1 MSPSWTLALVWGGAG
16 VFNFPTHWA
25 DEVVAVSTLPEFQ
38 NALVS
43 LIDPDR
49 VELDY
54 DWRTGTETVT
64 NDGVVWTG
72 QARIIGV
79 QQAKNRENEDTAN
92 SKAITNVRVQF
103 PYQAVGRVRRGM
115 ILRVDECERNPVL
128 EDLVFTASSDLQGS
142 SAGARTVL
150 FVLDG
155 DSQVS
160 NAGGVSSGS

>member
-1 MSPSWTLALVWGGAG
+1 MSPSWTLVLVWGGAG
-16 VFNFPTHWA
+16 VFKFSTHWA

-43 LIDPDR
+43 LIDPDK

-54 DWRTGTETVT
+54 DWVTDTETVT

-72 QARIIGV
+72 RARIIAV
-79 QQAKNRENEDTAN
+79 QQAKNRENDDTAN
-92 SKAITNVRVQF
+92 SKAVTNVRVQF
-103 PYQAVGRVRRGM
+103 PYQAVGRVRRGV

-128 EDLVFTASSDLQGS
+128 EDLVFTASSDFQGS
-142 SAGARTVL
+142 SAGARTIL

-160 NAGGVSSGS
+160 DAEEESSGS

>member
-1 MSPSWTLALVWGGAG
+1 MSPSWTLVLVRGGAG
-16 VFNFPTHWA
+16 VFKFPTHWA
-25 DEVVAVSTLPEFQ
+25 DEIVEVSTLPEFQ

-43 LIDPDR
+43 LIDPDK

-54 DWRTGTETVT
+54 DWVTDTETVT
-64 NDGVVWTG
+64 NDGVVWSG
-72 QARIIGV
+72 QARIIAV
-79 QQAKNRENEDTAN
+79 QQAKNRENDDTAN

-103 PYQAVGRVRRGM
+103 PYRAVGRVRRGV

-128 EDLVFTASSDLQGS
+128 EELVFTVSSDFQGS
-142 SAGARTVL
+142 SAGARTIL

-160 NAGGVSSGS
+160 DAEEESSGS